1 MQRSGSCPY
10 SPSRSRST
18 PVREPCRSGRP
29 MFVVRADTDRV
40 QLEGP
45 GMKYM
50 LLLGGTME
58 PEERAKNP
66 ELAAAY
72 QRVGQWFEQFTRA
85 GKIVEAHELQG
96 PQTATTV
103 RFKDGKPM
111 VVDGPFI
118 EAKEVIGGSPTVQG

>member
-1 MQRSGSCPY
+1 
-10 SPSRSRST
+10 
-18 PVREPCRSGRP
+18 
-29 MFVVRADTDRV
+29 
-40 QLEGP
+40 
-45 GMKYM
+45 MKYI

-58 PEERAKNP
+58 REERAKNP

-72 QRVGQWFEQFTRA
+72 ERVGQWFEQYTRA
-85 GKIVEAHELQG
+85 GKIVGGHELQG

-118 EAKEVIGGSPTVQG
+118 EAKEVIGGYAIVEVADLDEALQMAKSWPGLTSVEIRPIVDNSAD

>member
-1 MQRSGSCPY
+1 
-10 SPSRSRST
+10 
-18 PVREPCRSGRP
+18 
-29 MFVVRADTDRV
+29 
-40 QLEGP
+40 
-45 GMKYM
+45 MKYM

-58 PEERAKNP
+58 PEERDKNP

-72 QRVGQWFEQFTRA
+72 QRVGQWFEQYTRA

-118 EAKEVIGGSPTVQG
+118 EAKEVIGGYAELEVADLDEALEIAKTWPGKTSVEVRPVVEN